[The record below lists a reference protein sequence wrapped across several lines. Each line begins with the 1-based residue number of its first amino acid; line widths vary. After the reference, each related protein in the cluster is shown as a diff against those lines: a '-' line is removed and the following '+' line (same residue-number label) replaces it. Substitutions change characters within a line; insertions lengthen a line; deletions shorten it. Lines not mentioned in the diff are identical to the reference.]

1 MNLTLRYMHLS
12 DITEVVTID
21 RESFSTPWTERSYIY
36 EIKDSTYSHM
46 LTLATGSERPVN
58 GWRKLL
64 RSLSGKDAGYE
75 VQDRVLG
82 YGGLWNVMD
91 EAHISTVATAPEQR
105 GKGYGELLLAAMIK
119 KSILL
124 EATYIVLEVRV
135 SNITAKKLY
144 RKYEFEVANVKKNY
158 YRDDKEDAY
167 DMRLDLT
174 DRALLDRFNTRYE
187 ALLARFSLTDFYNV
201 PDNDNPLTHKPN
213 SNS

>member
-1 MNLTLRYMHLS
+1 MPLTLRYMHLS

-46 LTLATGSERPVN
+46 LTLATSSERTAN

-64 RSLSGKDAGYE
+64 RSLRGKDAGYE
-75 VQDRVLG
+75 VRERVLG

-105 GKGYGELLLAAMIK
+105 GNGYGELLLAAMIK

-124 EATYIVLEVRV
+124 AATYIVLEVRV
-135 SNITAKKLY
+135 SNTTAQKLY
-144 RKYEFEVANVKKNY
+144 RKYEFEVADVKKNY

-187 ALLARFSLTDFYNV
+187 SLLARFSLTDLYNT
-201 PDNDNPLTHKPN
+201 PDNPPTDKPD